1 MIGQEIHHARVQV
14 FDHLGDL
21 LMFAFQIL
29 ELQAD
34 RLRGAQFG
42 AGDGVVVENLQEKQ
56 RVVLVAQA
64 ESAQIHL
71 ILIAQD
77 QPLGIVPGETDLI
90 FAFADLDDQIDLADA
105 EIVARAVF

>member
-1 MIGQEIHHARVQV
+1 MRVFKSLTISAICWCSPFKFLSFKRIDFEV
-14 FDHLGDL
+14 PS
-21 LMFAFQIL
+21 
-29 ELQAD
+29 
-34 RLRGAQFG
+34 FG
-42 AGDGVVVENLQEKQ
+42 PGDGVVVENLQEKQ
-56 RVVLVAQA
+56 RFVLVAQT

-77 QPLGIVPGETDLI
+77 QPLRIVPGETNLI